1 MLCKKNVVHIDKVG
15 IRKSSE
21 SEVLQGWI
29 RIPEEIRGG
38 IPNGSFVKIR
48 ANRRVVYCQLRG
60 TSSKERIAIVNEHYR
75 DILGVEA
82 GQELDL
88 DLTPIKWIFGKL
100 RALPMHPDHLVRF
113 GFGFS
118 FVGLVMGMV
127 ALIIALLPYAIRSI
141 GSPWEWAGWVSII
154 SLIVIALIVGYLMGA
169 VVQIFRSP

>member
-1 MLCKKNVVHIDKVG
+1 MLCKKTVVHISKII
-15 IRKSSE
+15 IRKSKE

-48 ANRRVVYCQLRG
+48 VNKRVVYCQLSG
-60 TSSKERIAIVNEHYR
+60 TSSEERIAIVNEHYR
-75 DILGVEA
+75 DVLGIEA

-88 DLTPIKWIFGKL
+88 EITPVKWIFGKL
-100 RALPMHPDHLVRF
+100 RAFAMHPNHLVRF

-118 FVGLVMGMV
+118 FIGLAMGMI
-127 ALIIALLPYAIRSI
+127 ALIVALLPYAIISI
-141 GSPWEWAGWVSII
+141 GHPWEWAGWVTII
-154 SLIVIALIVGYLMGA
+154 SLLVVALIVGYLIGA